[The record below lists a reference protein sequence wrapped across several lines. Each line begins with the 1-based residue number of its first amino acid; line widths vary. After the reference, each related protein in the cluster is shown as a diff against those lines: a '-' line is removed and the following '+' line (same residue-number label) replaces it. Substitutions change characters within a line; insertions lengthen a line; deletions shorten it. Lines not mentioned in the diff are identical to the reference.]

1 LISQVIFKEWCL
13 VFHQT
18 RYAVS
23 FNIRFDPKLKV
34 SFDAIKNL

>member
-18 RYAVS
+18 RYAVLS
-23 FNIRFDPKLKV
+23 ILGLIR
-34 SFDAIKNL
+34 N